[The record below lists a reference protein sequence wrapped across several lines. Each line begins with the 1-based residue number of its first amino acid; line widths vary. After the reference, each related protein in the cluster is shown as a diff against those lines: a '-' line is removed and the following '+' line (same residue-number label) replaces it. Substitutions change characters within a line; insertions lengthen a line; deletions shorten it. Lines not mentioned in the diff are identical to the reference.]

1 MPTCTG
7 FLATPVVTIAQC
19 FAPNTIAA
27 QGFRLRI
34 VHEEKGLFTTTGR
47 ALQRGAAACQDAF
60 IVVTEESETAGA

>member
-1 MPTCTG
+1 VQFARRLRYPS
-7 FLATPVVTIAQC
+7 FWVAQC

-47 ALQRGAAACQDAF
+47 ALQRGAAARQDAF